1 MRFVAACIFFCFL
14 SCSSDVSLID
24 APEAGDIYIFE
35 EMEYYYPVMVDS
47 VSNEIIF
54 CVNNKYMFA
63 DAIPEI
69 KDLPKEDFDFTFYLI
84 YEKEEINDLYETG
97 NIIEVYRP

>member
-1 MRFVAACIFFCFL
+1 MRFAFASIFFFFL

-24 APEAGDIYIFE
+24 APESGDIYIFE
-35 EMEYYYPVMVDS
+35 ELDYYYPVMVDS
-47 VSNEIIF
+47 ISENALF
-54 CVNNKYMFA
+54 CVNSKFMFTE
-63 DAIPEI
+63 AIPEI

-84 YEKEEINDLYETG
+84 YEKQEIKDLYETG